1 MFKIGDKV
9 RMNGKYILQE
19 AHRGKVWTVLS
30 EPRNACGM
38 MVVTLDGLPGYA
50 VDGLELVERAKKGRD
65 S

>member
-9 RMNGKYILQE
+9 RMNGKYILLE
-19 AHRGKVWTVLS
+19 AHRGKVWTVMS